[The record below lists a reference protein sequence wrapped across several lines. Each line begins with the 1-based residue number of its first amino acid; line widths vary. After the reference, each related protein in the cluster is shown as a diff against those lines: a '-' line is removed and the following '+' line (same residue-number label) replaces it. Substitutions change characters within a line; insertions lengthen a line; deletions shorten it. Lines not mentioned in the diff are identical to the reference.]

1 MNKAKLVWA
10 LGIVVFGLA
19 ACDSEGGSGGKAG
32 GAGSTAGN
40 TNAGGATSAGGT
52 INTGGI
58 VTGGATGAGGTISTG
73 GIVTGRTSS
82 TGGIALAGTTN
93 AGGTV
98 SVGGIVTGG
107 TTVAGG
113 TSGGAIVA
121 TGGAT
126 GGSRADAGIDA
137 PVDSPEAGRDASA
150 TRDGASDTSVNFDA
164 APDIP
169 GDSATDSGAGS
180 GLWSMGYYAGYDSTS
195 YPVSAIE
202 WAGMTHI
209 AVAFYSPTA
218 TGAFDESLSQG
229 SAAQGATL
237 GHAIVTA
244 AHAHGVKAVASL
256 GGADSRAQFLA
267 ATASGVRDTFVGSFA
282 KLATDYGYDGID
294 FDWESLETADEP
306 VLVDVMQKV
315 RQRAPGLLL
324 TVPVGIINV
333 NMPGDLSGYAALAAA
348 ADQINIM
355 SYGAAGAWQ
364 GWKSWHSSALYQQDS
379 ATPTSVDSS
388 VKAYVGAG
396 VPKAKLGIGIGFYG
410 LCYTTPVTA
419 PDQALNGSTVAASDG
434 DISYANIM
442 TSYYSAAAAKW
453 DAFARVPYLSFAAA
467 TGPKGCGYISYDDDR
482 SIGEKGAYLKAQG
495 LGGVIMWEI
504 NEGYISTAPVGQRN
518 PLLTSIGQHVL
529 Q

>member
-1 MNKAKLVWA
+1 MNKAKIVWA
-10 LGIVVFGLA
+10 LAIVVFGLA
-19 ACDSEGGSGGKAG
+19 ACDNGGGSSGKTGGAG
-32 GAGSTAGN
+32 GASGTAGG
-40 TNAGGATSAGGT
+40 AGATSAGGT
-52 INTGGI
+52 IGAAGTISAGGNA
-58 VTGGATGAGGTISTG
+58 TGGATTAGGSVNAG
-73 GIVTGRTSS
+73 GS
-82 TGGIALAGTTN
+82 ALAGTTI
-93 AGGTV
+93 AGGAP
-98 SVGGIVTGG
+98 GG
-107 TTVAGG
+107 TTVA
-113 TSGGAIVA
+113 SGG
-121 TGGAT
+121 
-126 GGSRADAGIDA
+126 SPADAGTDA
-137 PVDSPEAGRDASA
+137 PVDSPDAGRDTSFA
-150 TRDGASDTSVNFDA
+150 RDRVNDPKVSPDVPSDL
-164 APDIP
+164 

-256 GGADSRAQFLA
+256 GGADSRTQFLA
-267 ATASGVRDTFVGSFA
+267 ATASGVRDAFVGSIV

-324 TVPVGIINV
+324 TIPVGIINI
-333 NMPGDLSGYAALAAA
+333 NTLGDLSGYAAMAAA
-348 ADQINIM
+348 ADQLNIM

-379 ATPTSVDSS
+379 ATPMSVDSS
-388 VKAYVGAG
+388 VKAYVAAG

-410 LCYTTPVTA
+410 LCYTPPVTG
-419 PDQALNGSTVAASDG
+419 PDQALNGATVAASDG

-442 TSYYSAAAAKW
+442 TSYYSASAAQW
-453 DAFARVPYLSFAAA
+453 DAFARVPYLSFAKA
-467 TGPKGCGYISYDDDR
+467 TGPMGCGYISYDDDR
-482 SIGEKGAYLKAQG
+482 SIGEKGAYVKAQG

-504 NEGYISTAPVGQRN
+504 NEGYIATAAAGQRN
-518 PLLTSIGQHVL
+518 PLLTSIQQHVL

>member
-1 MNKAKLVWA
+1 MNKAKIVCA
-10 LGIVVFGLA
+10 LGLAVFGLA
-19 ACDSEGGSGGKAG
+19 ACGSGSGPSGKTGGAG
-32 GAGSTAGN
+32 GAAGN
-40 TNAGGATSAGGT
+40 TNAA
-52 INTGGI
+52 
-58 VTGGATGAGGTISTG
+58 GATGAGGTSSAG
-73 GIVTGRTSS
+73 GSATSAAGTMS
-82 TGGIALAGTTN
+82 TGGIAAARTTS

-98 SVGGIVTGG
+98 SAGGSATGG
-107 TTVAGG
+107 TAVAGG
-113 TSGGAIVA
+113 ASGGATVA
-121 TGGAT
+121 NGGAVA
-126 GGSRADAGIDA
+126 GSQADAGADA
-137 PVDSPEAGRDASA
+137 PADSPEVAHDAS
-150 TRDGASDTSVNFDA
+150 TVRDGTSDPKVSPDAS
-164 APDIP
+164 PDV

-180 GLWSMGYYAGYDSTS
+180 GLWSMGYYAAYDSTS

-209 AVAFYSPTA
+209 AVAFYSPTP

-229 SAAQGATL
+229 SAAQGTTL

-256 GGADSRAQFLA
+256 GGADSRTQFLA
-267 ATASGVRDTFVGSFA
+267 ATASGVRDTFVGSIV

-324 TVPVGIINV
+324 TIPVGIINI
-333 NMPGDLSGYAALAAA
+333 NTLGDLSGYAAMAAA
-348 ADQINIM
+348 ADQLNIM

-379 ATPTSVDSS
+379 ATPMSVDSS
-388 VKAYVGAG
+388 VKAYVAAG

-410 LCYTTPVTA
+410 LCYTPPVTG
-419 PDQALNGSTVAASDG
+419 PDQALNGATVAASDG

-442 TSYYSAAAAKW
+442 TSYYSASAAQW
-453 DAFARVPYLSFAAA
+453 DAFARVPYLSFAKA
-467 TGPKGCGYISYDDDR
+467 TGPMGCGYISYDDDR
-482 SIGEKGAYLKAQG
+482 SIGEKGAYVKAQG

-504 NEGYISTAPVGQRN
+504 NEGYIATAPAGQRN
-518 PLLTSIGQHVL
+518 PLLTSIQQHVL

>member
-1 MNKAKLVWA
+1 
-10 LGIVVFGLA
+10 
-19 ACDSEGGSGGKAG
+19 
-32 GAGSTAGN
+32 
-40 TNAGGATSAGGT
+40 SA
-52 INTGGI
+52 
-58 VTGGATGAGGTISTG
+58 V
-73 GIVTGRTSS
+73 
-82 TGGIALAGTTN
+82 
-93 AGGTV
+93 
-98 SVGGIVTGG
+98 GG

-113 TSGGAIVA
+113 APGGTTGASGGSPAN
-121 TGGAT
+121 
-126 GGSRADAGIDA
+126 AGIDA
-137 PVDSPEAGRDASA
+137 PIDSPDVGRDASTA
-150 TRDGASDTSVNFDA
+150 RDETGEIKVNPDAASDM
-164 APDIP
+164 
-169 GDSATDSGAGS
+169 GDSATDSGEGS

-256 GGADSRAQFLA
+256 GGADSRTQFLA
-267 ATASGVRDTFVGSFA
+267 ATASGVRDTFVGSIV
-282 KLATDYGYDGID
+282 KLATDYGYDGMD
-294 FDWESLETADEP
+294 FDWESLDTADEP

-324 TVPVGIINV
+324 TIPVGIINV
-333 NMPGDLSGYAALAAA
+333 NMPGDLFGYAALAAA

-396 VPKAKLGIGIGFYG
+396 VPKARLGIGIGFYG
-410 LCYTTPVTA
+410 LCYTPPVTG
-419 PDQALNGSTVAASDG
+419 PDQALNGSTVAAGDV

-442 TSYYSAAAAKW
+442 TSYYSASAAEW
-453 DAFARVPYLSFAAA
+453 DAFARVPYLSFAKA
-467 TGPKGCGYISYDDDR
+467 TGPMGCGYISYDDDR

-504 NEGYISTAPVGQRN
+504 NEGYIATASAGQRN
-518 PLLTSIGQHVL
+518 PLLTSIQQHVL

>member
-10 LGIVVFGLA
+10 LGIVALGLA
-19 ACDSEGGSGGKAG
+19 GCDSRGGSSGKTGGAG
-32 GAGSTAGN
+32 GAGGT
-40 TNAGGATSAGGT
+40 TNAGGATSVGGT
-52 INTGGI
+52 SGTGGI
-58 VTGGATGAGGTISTG
+58 SAGGVATGG
-73 GIVTGRTSS
+73 TSS
-82 TGGIALAGTTN
+82 TGGHALAGTTSV
-93 AGGTV
+93 GGTV
-98 SVGGIVTGG
+98 SAGGIVTGG

-113 TSGGAIVA
+113 ASGGTAVA

-126 GGSRADAGIDA
+126 GGSRADAGVDA
-137 PVDSPEAGRDASA
+137 PIDSPDAGRDVSA
-150 TRDGASDTSVNFDA
+150 TRDGASDTSVKLDA
-164 APDIP
+164 APDVP
-169 GDSATDSGAGS
+169 SDSATDGGAGS

-209 AVAFYSPTA
+209 AVAFYFPTA

-256 GGADSRAQFLA
+256 GGADSRTQFLA
-267 ATASGVRDTFVGSFA
+267 ATASGVRGTFVGSIV
-282 KLATDYGYDGID
+282 KLAADYGYDGID

-306 VLVDVMQKV
+306 VLLDLMQKV

-324 TVPVGIINV
+324 TIPVGVINV
-333 NMPGDLSGYAALAAA
+333 NMPGDLSGYVALSAA

-355 SYGAAGAWQ
+355 SYGAAGAWE
-364 GWKSWHSSALYQQDS
+364 GWKSWHSSALYQQDN
-379 ATPTSVDSS
+379 ATPMSVDSS

-410 LCYTTPVTA
+410 LCYTPPVTA

-442 TSYYSAAAAKW
+442 TSYYSPAAAKW
-453 DAFARVPYLSFAAA
+453 DGFARVPYLSFAAA

>member
-294 FDWESLETADEP
+294 FDWESLENS
-306 VLVDVMQKV
+306 
-315 RQRAPGLLL
+315 RRASACGCDAEGAP
-324 TVPVGIINV
+324 
-333 NMPGDLSGYAALAAA
+333 ACARLAAHRPGG
-348 ADQINIM
+348 DYQREH
-355 SYGAAGAWQ
+355 AGRPFW
-364 GWKSWHSSALYQQDS
+364 
-379 ATPTSVDSS
+379 VR
-388 VKAYVGAG
+388 
-396 VPKAKLGIGIGFYG
+396 GIGCRRRPDQHHVLRRRGSLAGLEELALERALPAGQRDAHVGGLVGQG
-410 LCYTTPVTA
+410 LCRR
-419 PDQALNGSTVAASDG
+419 GG
-434 DISYANIM
+434 
-442 TSYYSAAAAKW
+442 
-453 DAFARVPYLSFAAA
+453 
-467 TGPKGCGYISYDDDR
+467 
-482 SIGEKGAYLKAQG
+482 AQG
-495 LGGVIMWEI
+495 QAGD
-504 NEGYISTAPVGQRN
+504 RDR
-518 PLLTSIGQHVL
+518 LLRAVL
-529 Q
+529 HPAGDRP

>member
-1 MNKAKLVWA
+1 MNKAKLVCA

-19 ACDSEGGSGGKAG
+19 ACESGGGANGKTGGAG
-32 GAGSTAGN
+32 GAGGTARGAGATSAGGMRSTGASAGGSV
-40 TNAGGATSAGGT
+40 TGGATSAGGT
-52 INTGGI
+52 IS
-58 VTGGATGAGGTISTG
+58 AGGS
-73 GIVTGRTSS
+73 
-82 TGGIALAGTTN
+82 
-93 AGGTV
+93 
-98 SVGGIVTGG
+98 VTGG

-113 TSGGAIVA
+113 ASGGATVA
-121 TGGAT
+121 NGGAT
-126 GGSRADAGIDA
+126 GGSRADAGVDA
-137 PVDSPEAGRDASA
+137 PVDSPDAGRDAFAAS
-150 TRDGASDTSVNFDA
+150 DGARDTRVNFDA
-164 APDIP
+164 APDVP
-169 GDSATDSGAGS
+169 GDGATDSGSGS

-256 GGADSRAQFLA
+256 GGAESRTQFLA
-267 ATASGVRDTFVGSFA
+267 ATASGVRDTFVGSIV

-333 NMPGDLSGYAALAAA
+333 NMPGDLSGYAALATA
-348 ADQINIM
+348 ADQLNIM
-355 SYGAAGAWQ
+355 SYGAAGAWE

-379 ATPTSVDSS
+379 ATPMSVDSS

-410 LCYTTPVTA
+410 LCYTPPVTA
-419 PDQALNGSTVAASDG
+419 PDQALNGSIVAASDG

-442 TSYYSAAAAKW
+442 TSYYSASTAQW
-453 DAFARVPYLSFAAA
+453 DAFARVPYLSFTKA
-467 TGPKGCGYISYDDDR
+467 TGPMGCGYISYDDDR

-495 LGGVIMWEI
+495 LGGVIMWQI
-504 NEGYISTAPVGQRN
+504 NEGYIPTAPAGQRN

>member
-1 MNKAKLVWA
+1 MNKAKIVWA
-10 LGIVVFGLA
+10 LGFVVLGLA
-19 ACDSEGGSGGKAG
+19 ACDNGGKTGGAG
-32 GAGSTAGN
+32 GAGGI
-40 TNAGGATSAGGT
+40 AGGASATSAGGIRSTGASDAGGT
-52 INTGGI
+52 IGAAGTIGAGGSA
-58 VTGGATGAGGTISTG
+58 TGGATSVGGSMSAGGS
-73 GIVTGRTSS
+73 
-82 TGGIALAGTTN
+82 ALAG
-93 AGGTV
+93 
-98 SVGGIVTGG
+98 S
-107 TTVAGG
+107 TVAGG
-113 TSGGAIVA
+113 TAGGT
-121 TGGAT
+121 TGAS

-137 PVDSPEAGRDASA
+137 PVDSPDAGRDTS
-150 TRDGASDTSVNFDA
+150 TGRDGTSDASVNLDA
-164 APDIP
+164 APDVA

-229 SAAQGATL
+229 SAAQGTTL

-244 AHAHGVKAVASL
+244 AHARGVKAVASL

-267 ATASGVRDTFVGSFA
+267 ATASGVRDTFVGSIV
-282 KLATDYGYDGID
+282 KLATDYGYDGMD

-324 TVPVGIINV
+324 TIPVGIINV

-348 ADQINIM
+348 ADQLNIM

-410 LCYTTPVTA
+410 LCYTPPVTG
-419 PDQALNGSTVAASDG
+419 PDQALNGSTVAAGDG
-434 DISYANIM
+434 DISYAKIM
-442 TSYYSAAAAKW
+442 TSYYSASAAQW
-453 DAFARVPYLSFAAA
+453 DAFARVPYLSFTKA
-467 TGPKGCGYISYDDDR
+467 TGPMGCGYISYDDDR

-504 NEGYISTAPVGQRN
+504 NEGYIARAPAGQRN
-518 PLLTSIGQHVL
+518 PLLTSIQQHVL

>member
-1 MNKAKLVWA
+1 MNRAKIVCA
-10 LGIVVFGLA
+10 LGAVVFGLA
-19 ACDSEGGSGGKAG
+19 ACDSGGGSSDKTGGAG
-32 GAGSTAGN
+32 GAGGTTNTA
-40 TNAGGATSAGGT
+40 GATSAGGT
-52 INTGGI
+52 
-58 VTGGATGAGGTISTG
+58 
-73 GIVTGRTSS
+73 SS
-82 TGGIALAGTTN
+82 TGGIA
-93 AGGTV
+93 
-98 SVGGIVTGG
+98 TGG
-107 TTVAGG
+107 TTGAGG
-113 TSGGAIVA
+113 TSGGATVA

-126 GGSRADAGIDA
+126 GGSRVDAGVDA
-137 PVDSPEAGRDASA
+137 PVDSPDAGRDAFLA
-150 TRDGASDTSVNFDA
+150 RDGTSETRVSPDA
-164 APDIP
+164 PPDL
-169 GDSATDSGAGS
+169 GLSATDSGAGS
-180 GLWSMGYYAGYDSTS
+180 GLWSMGYYAAYDSTS

-218 TGAFDESLSQG
+218 AGAFDESLSQG
-229 SAAQGATL
+229 STAQGATL

-256 GGADSRAQFLA
+256 GGAESRTQFLA
-267 ATASGVRDTFVGSFA
+267 ATASGVRDTFVGSIV

-348 ADQINIM
+348 ADQLNIM
-355 SYGAAGAWQ
+355 SYGAAGAWE

-388 VKAYVGAG
+388 VKVYDGAG

-410 LCYTTPVTA
+410 LCYTPPVTA
-419 PDQALNGSTVAASDG
+419 PDQALGASTVAASDG
-434 DISYANIM
+434 DISYAKIM
-442 TSYYSAAAAKW
+442 TSYYSASAAQW

-504 NEGYISTAPVGQRN
+504 NEGYIATAPAGQRN

>member
-1 MNKAKLVWA
+1 MNKAKIVWA
-10 LGIVVFGLA
+10 LAIVVFGLA
-19 ACDSEGGSGGKAG
+19 ACDNGGGSSGKTGGAG
-32 GAGSTAGN
+32 GASGTAGG
-40 TNAGGATSAGGT
+40 AGATSAGGT
-52 INTGGI
+52 IGAAGTISAGGNA
-58 VTGGATGAGGTISTG
+58 TGGATTAGGSVNAG
-73 GIVTGRTSS
+73 GS
-82 TGGIALAGTTN
+82 ALAGTTI
-93 AGGTV
+93 AGGAP
-98 SVGGIVTGG
+98 GG
-107 TTVAGG
+107 TTVA
-113 TSGGAIVA
+113 SGG
-121 TGGAT
+121 
-126 GGSRADAGIDA
+126 SPADAGTDA
-137 PVDSPEAGRDASA
+137 PVDSPDAGRDTSFA
-150 TRDGASDTSVNFDA
+150 RDRVNDPKVSPDVPSDL
-164 APDIP
+164 

-410 LCYTTPVTA
+410 LCYTPPVTA

>member
-1 MNKAKLVWA
+1 MNKAKIVWA
-10 LGIVVFGLA
+10 LAIVVFGLA
-19 ACDSEGGSGGKAG
+19 ACDNGGGSSGKTGGAG
-32 GAGSTAGN
+32 GASGTAGG
-40 TNAGGATSAGGT
+40 AGATSAGGT
-52 INTGGI
+52 IGAAGTISAGGNA
-58 VTGGATGAGGTISTG
+58 TGGATTAGGSVNAG
-73 GIVTGRTSS
+73 GS
-82 TGGIALAGTTN
+82 ALAGTTI
-93 AGGTV
+93 AGGAP
-98 SVGGIVTGG
+98 GG
-107 TTVAGG
+107 TTVA
-113 TSGGAIVA
+113 SGG
-121 TGGAT
+121 
-126 GGSRADAGIDA
+126 SPADAGTDA
-137 PVDSPEAGRDASA
+137 PVDSPDAGRDTSFA
-150 TRDGASDTSVNFDA
+150 RDRVNDPKVSPDVPSDL
-164 APDIP
+164 

-324 TVPVGIINV
+324 TIPVGIINI
-333 NMPGDLSGYAALAAA
+333 NTLGDLSGYAAMAAA
-348 ADQINIM
+348 ADQLNIM

-379 ATPTSVDSS
+379 ATPMSVDSS
-388 VKAYVGAG
+388 VKAYVAAG

-410 LCYTTPVTA
+410 LCYTPPVTG
-419 PDQALNGSTVAASDG
+419 PDQALNGATVAASDG

-442 TSYYSAAAAKW
+442 TSYYSASAAQW
-453 DAFARVPYLSFAAA
+453 DAFARVPYLSFAKA
-467 TGPKGCGYISYDDDR
+467 TGPMGCGYISYDDDR

-504 NEGYISTAPVGQRN
+504 NEGYIATAPVGQRN
-518 PLLTSIGQHVL
+518 PLLTSIQQHVL

>member
-1 MNKAKLVWA
+1 MRRLLGVLATRLNRAKIVCA
-10 LGIVVFGLA
+10 LGIVVLGIV
-19 ACDSEGGSGGKAG
+19 ACDGGKGPSGQAG
-32 GAGSTAGN
+32 GARSSGGT
-40 TNAGGATSAGGT
+40 TNAGGTSSTGGIATGGVTSAGGASSTGGITSGGATSAGG
-52 INTGGI
+52 
-58 VTGGATGAGGTISTG
+58 ATAAVGT
-73 GIVTGRTSS
+73 
-82 TGGIALAGTTN
+82 A
-93 AGGTV
+93 
-98 SVGGIVTGG
+98 
-107 TTVAGG
+107 
-113 TSGGAIVA
+113 
-121 TGGAT
+121 AT
-126 GGSRADAGIDA
+126 GGSQIDAGVDA
-137 PVDSPEAGRDASA
+137 PVDSPDAGGDSSSA
-150 TRDGASDTSVNFDA
+150 RDGASDTSVNLDA
-164 APDIP
+164 APDVL

-229 SAAQGATL
+229 SAAQGTSL

-256 GGADSRAQFLA
+256 GGADSRTQFLA
-267 ATASGVRDTFVGSFA
+267 ATASGVRDTFVGSIV
-282 KLATDYGYDGID
+282 KLATDYGYDGMD

-324 TVPVGIINV
+324 TVPVGIINK
-333 NMPGDLSGYAALAAA
+333 NMPGDLSGYAAMAAA
-348 ADQINIM
+348 ADQLNIM

-379 ATPTSVDSS
+379 ATPMSIDSS
-388 VKAYVGAG
+388 VKAYLGAG

-410 LCYTTPVTA
+410 LCYTPPVTG
-419 PDQALNGSTVAASDG
+419 PEQALNGSTVAASDG
-434 DISYANIM
+434 DISYAKIM
-442 TSYYSAAAAKW
+442 TSYYSASAVQW
-453 DAFARVPYLSFAAA
+453 DAFARVPYLSFAKA
-467 TGPKGCGYISYDDDR
+467 TGPMGCGYISYDDDR

-504 NEGYISTAPVGQRN
+504 NEGYIATAPAGQRN
-518 PLLTSIGQHVL
+518 PLLTSIQQQVL

>member
-1 MNKAKLVWA
+1 MNKAKIVWA
-10 LGIVVFGLA
+10 LGFVVFGLA
-19 ACDSEGGSGGKAG
+19 ACDNGDGSGGKTGGAGDAGGTAG
-32 GAGSTAGN
+32 GA
-40 TNAGGATSAGGT
+40 GATSAGGT
-52 INTGGI
+52 I
-58 VTGGATGAGGTISTG
+58 GAAGTIS
-73 GIVTGRTSS
+73 
-82 TGGIALAGTTN
+82 
-93 AGGTV
+93 AGG
-98 SVGGIVTGG
+98 S
-107 TTVAGG
+107 
-113 TSGGAIVA
+113 A

-126 GGSRADAGIDA
+126 TAGGSMSAGRSALAGATVAGGAPGGSIGAPGGSRADAGIDA
-137 PVDSPEAGRDASA
+137 PVDSRDVGRDTSMG
-150 TRDGASDTSVNFDA
+150 RDGTSDTSVNLDA
-164 APDIP
+164 APDVL
-169 GDSATDSGAGS
+169 GDSTTDSGAGS

-229 SAAQGATL
+229 SAAQGTSL

-256 GGADSRAQFLA
+256 GGADSRTQFLA
-267 ATASGVRDTFVGSFA
+267 ATASGVRDTFVGSIV
-282 KLATDYGYDGID
+282 KLATDYGYDGMD

-306 VLVDVMQKV
+306 VLVDMMQKV

-324 TVPVGIINV
+324 TIPVGIINV
-333 NMPGDLSGYAALAAA
+333 NMPGDLSGYAALAGA
-348 ADQINIM
+348 ADQLNIM

-364 GWKSWHSSALYQQDS
+364 GWKSWHSSALYQQDG

-388 VKAYVGAG
+388 VKAYVDAG

-410 LCYTTPVTA
+410 LCYTPPVTG
-419 PDQALNGSTVAASDG
+419 PEQALNGSTVAASDG

-442 TSYYSAAAAKW
+442 TSYYSASAVQW

-467 TGPKGCGYISYDDDR
+467 TGPMGCGYISYDDDR

-504 NEGYISTAPVGQRN
+504 NEGYIATAAAGQRN
-518 PLLTSIGQHVL
+518 QLLTSIQQHVL